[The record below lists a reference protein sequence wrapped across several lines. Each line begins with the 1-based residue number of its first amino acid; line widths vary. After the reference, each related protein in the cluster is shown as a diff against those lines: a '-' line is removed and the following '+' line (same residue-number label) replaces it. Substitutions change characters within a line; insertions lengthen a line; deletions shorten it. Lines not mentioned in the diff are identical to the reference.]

1 MSNCDSSRSIG
12 IAAPRHVESKQTHLT
27 VVIRVSKGNDENGG
41 KILQLPTTPCE
52 LCNIY
57 AMLVAAHDLHK
68 LSCVLSRFANVKALP
83 L

>member
-52 LCNIY
+52 LWNIY